1 MNEIIYYHFKKNY
14 TWLILNILALAALCS
29 CLFCSL
35 SYAFWWEFQI
45 LFGLLIFSLLLWIY
59 KYALKQTMAI
69 ITDDTIKIDHTN
81 PIAWNDIEIAEERI
95 VNYCGKKRRVIVLI
109 PKKDI
114 DYKYNFLQKH
124 NGEFT
129 PFCLPLYGILTPE
142 DEEKIF
148 RLVAHKVGLK
158 AL

>member
-45 LFGLLIFSLLLWIY
+45 LFCLLIFSLLLWIY

-95 VNYCGKKRRVIVLI
+95 VNCCGKKRRVIVLI

>member
-14 TWLILNILALAALCS
+14 VWLVLNILALAALCF
-29 CLFCSL
+29 CLFCSK
-35 SYAFWWEFQI
+35 SYAYWWEFQV
-45 LFGLLIFSLLLWIY
+45 LFGLLTATLLIWIY
-59 KYALKQTMAI
+59 KYATKQIMAV

-81 PIAWNDIEIAEERI
+81 PVAWKDIEIAEERM
-95 VNYCGKKRRVIVLI
+95 VTCCGKKRRVIVLI

-124 NGEFT
+124 NGDFT
-129 PFCLPLYGILTPE
+129 PFCLPLYGLLTPE
-142 DEEKIF
+142 DEEKVF
-148 RLVAHKVGLK
+148 RIVARKVGLK

>member
-29 CLFCSL
+29 CIFCSL

-95 VNYCGKKRRVIVLI
+95 VNCCGKKRRVIVLI

-129 PFCLPLYGILTPE
+129 PFCLPLYGILTSE

>member
-1 MNEIIYYHFKKNY
+1 MNEIIYYHFKNNY

-69 ITDDTIKIDHTN
+69 ITDETIKIDHTN

-95 VNYCGKKRRVIVLI
+95 VNCCGKKRRVIVLI

>member
-14 TWLILNILALAALCS
+14 TWLILNILALVALCS

-95 VNYCGKKRRVIVLI
+95 VNCCGKKRRVIVLI

-148 RLVAHKVGLK
+148 RIVAHKVGLK